1 VRTYISEPDRGR
13 RNWEGLEARDAVY
26 RNRSIRGPRG
36 NRLLRHRG
44 KRLARPFAH
53 FYRTGRMRRV
63 HLRGRDNILKRTLL
77 HTVALNLGLLMR
89 QPVSIGTPRSLQG
102 RVASLLV
109 CLRSLV
115 RSPEHLWNAIGSL
128 WHPLAACG
136 PASAATIERILECD
150 YFRHG
155 LLLNYVH
162 VGSAF
167 NPC

>member
-13 RNWEGLEARDAVY
+13 RNWEGLKARDAVC

-44 KRLARPFAH
+44 KRLARAFAH

-77 HTVALNLGLLMR
+77 HAGALNLGLLMR
-89 QPVSIGTPRSLQG
+89 QPVGIGTRRSLQG

-109 CLRSLV
+109 WLWSLV
-115 RSPEHLWNAIGSL
+115 RSPGHLWNAIGSL
-128 WHPLAACG
+128 WHPLAAFG
-136 PASAATIERILECD
+136 PAYATTIDESHI
-150 YFRHG
+150 G
-155 LLLNYVH
+155 M
-162 VGSAF
+162 
-167 NPC
+167 